1 MVYIV
6 LLVFLYILGILFLNL
21 KRTIKNKEM
30 FIHIL
35 IAFLLVL
42 SYTVLFIYNKKLF

>member
-1 MVYIV
+1 MEYIV
-6 LLVFLYILGILFLNL
+6 LLGFLYILGTLFLNL
-21 KRTIKNKEM
+21 KRAIKNKDM